1 MAMARC
7 RQRSEWE
14 RTSLLAALVRNSY
27 LFGGKRKKP
36 FQPWEYNPFS
46 KGPPPAPEKPKIK
59 IKVDC
64 LKGLCKGG
72 GRKAE
77 GGIPN
82 TSH

>member
-27 LFGGKRKKP
+27 LFGGNRKKP

-46 KGPPPAPEKPKIK
+46 KGPLPVPEKPKIR

-64 LKGLCKGG
+64 LKGLCKESSTKNGM
-72 GRKAE
+72 K
-77 GGIPN
+77 
-82 TSH
+82 TD